1 MDKFNRNQAGL
12 PTNSSLKTG
21 TATTGTV
28 TANVKSKPPQQISA
42 LEFDEA
48 KETLDSNFI
57 FVTF

>member
-1 MDKFNRNQAGL
+1 MDKFNRNQSGL
-12 PTNSSLKTG
+12 PTNSSLRTG
-21 TATTGTV
+21 SV

-57 FVTF
+57 FLTF